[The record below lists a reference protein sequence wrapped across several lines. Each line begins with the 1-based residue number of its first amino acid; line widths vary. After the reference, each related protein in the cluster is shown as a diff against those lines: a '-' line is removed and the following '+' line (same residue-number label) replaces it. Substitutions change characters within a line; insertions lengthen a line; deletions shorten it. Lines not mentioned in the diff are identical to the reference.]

1 MVCIFRNE
9 LNKINNTKARMS
21 DSIYHTTFDLLIP
34 RSRGGGGG
42 GLRTR
47 YLLPCCCI
55 RDSL

>member
-42 GLRTR
+42 GSADKVFATV
-47 YLLPCCCI
+47 LLH
-55 RDSL
+55 S